1 MFFKNYFFRFFL
13 FPALLLFPGFT
24 YAQDTSLLNNQDT
37 TSLHVGI
44 AGSAP
49 FIIHRDNN
57 TDGISLEIWQSVAAE
72 AGWHYTLQSFETVD
86 EALQNLKNGKIDVV
100 VGPISITSERAKM
113 VRFTQPYYQSSL
125 SILSRSAPPT
135 LWERIEPFFSK
146 KLLIAIFIF
155 IFILGCV
162 GTLLWLAER
171 KENPEQFPSG
181 FSRGVGNGMWC
192 AIVTM
197 STTGYG
203 DIAPRTFAGRI
214 IAGSWMVISIIF
226 ATSMVAGIAS
236 TLTLTAMNHT
246 LISNAE
252 DLNHKNIAVMDNSP
266 ASKFITEYGGK
277 KVIIQNISDGVQ
289 LLKEKKADALVFDR
303 PQLLYYLQKHPEKD
317 MTLSHSEY
325 EKQGYGFVFPLHST
339 LVHTANIYLLHD
351 AESDKTERIID
362 QWLGEEEE

>member
-1 MFFKNYFFRFFL
+1 MYFKNYFFRFVFL
-13 FPALLLFPGFT
+13 PVLLLLSVSANSQG
-24 YAQDTSLLNNQDT
+24 TSLINSPDT
-37 TSLHVGI
+37 ASLRVGI

-49 FIIHRDNN
+49 FIIHENN
-57 TDGISLEIWQSVAAE
+57 NLEGISIDVWKSIASE
-72 AGWHYTLQSFETVD
+72 AGWKYSTQDFQTVE
-86 EALQNLKNGKIDVV
+86 EALQNLEDGKIDVI
-100 VGPISITSERAKM
+100 VGPISITSERTKKA
-113 VRFTQPYYQSSL
+113 RFTQPYYQSSL

-146 KLLIAIFIF
+146 KLLIALFIF
-155 IFILGCV
+155 VFILGCV

-171 KENPEQFPSG
+171 KENPEQFPQS

-203 DIAPRTFAGRI
+203 DIAPRTLAGRI

-246 LISNAE
+246 VISNVE
-252 DLNHKNIAVMDNSP
+252 DLNHKNIAVTENSP

-277 KVIIQNISDGVQ
+277 EVIIQNINDGME
-289 LLKEKKADALVFDR
+289 LLKEKKADALAFDR
-303 PQLLYYLQKHPEKD
+303 PQLLYYLKKHPEKD
-317 MTLSHSEY
+317 MIISHSEY
-325 EKQGYGFVFPLHST
+325 EKLGYGFVFPLHST

-351 AESDKTERIID
+351 AESDKTKRVIN
-362 QWLGEEEE
+362 QWLGPEEE